1 MTEKQLQKKIQ
12 KTKQKIQSL
21 QKELAEL
28 EMLDKPFSLNTE
40 TIYYRGDKVVRH
52 ENKTTAHKTA
62 KCVEDT
68 IRERKMKYRRLSGT
82 VRFNVIKTT
91 LTRMEKGKVVGKT
104 TIVFDG
110 QNETVE

>member
-12 KTKQKIQSL
+12 KTKQKIQDL

-28 EMLDKPFSLNTE
+28 EKLDKPFSLNTE
-40 TIYYRGDKVVRH
+40 TIYYRGDRIVKH
-52 ENKTTAHKTA
+52 ENKTTAHKSM

-68 IRERKMKYRRLSGT
+68 IRERRIKYRRLSGT
-82 VRFNVIKTT
+82 VRFNVIKAIF
-91 LTRMEKGKVVGKT
+91 TRMEKGKVVSKR

-110 QNETVE
+110 NSETVE